1 MKFKLLLSVL
11 GIKLRLNAIFSAAF
25 RKRLRKKDL
34 VLVIRTDVE
43 KEART
48 YCIKGGK
55 VRSRSGRDRSAETE
69 LVWCDCDTAVRIM
82 LSKNEL
88 DGFSAIGRGQL
99 RILGN
104 FEQAFW
110 FLELAG

>member
-1 MKFKLLLSVL
+1 MKFRLLLFAL
-11 GIKLRLNAIFSAAF
+11 GVKLRISAIFSAAF
-25 RKRLRKKDL
+25 RRKLRKMDL
-34 VLVIRTDVE
+34 VLAIRTGEV

-48 YCIKGGK
+48 YVVKGGR
-55 VRSRSGRDRSAETE
+55 VRSRAGRDRSVETE
-69 LVWCDCDTAVRIM
+69 LVWCDRKTAVRIM

-104 FEQAFW
+104 FEQAFH
-110 FLELAG
+110 FLDLAG